1 MKWSPFTFQTNKT
14 EYEPWLPDLAHFLL
28 ERNQTE
34 AIRINTDK
42 RTISIATIGA
52 IDLEALQQDLLATLQ
67 AIEEKLKN
75 PHFSPQHL
83 PAAFN
88 VRQDGSDCII
98 QKPSCLTAP
107 KLWQWRHIP
116 WPNPAHKHQHAHD
129 WEWLAVSAISCGI
142 FGFLGYFLEN
152 EAIGPTW
159 LAASCFLISF
169 LCGGWDALHDVIE
182 QLPKG
187 QLDIH
192 FLMLMVAF
200 GASLVGAWEEGALLL
215 FLFSASGAMEAYAFN
230 RTRQSIDSLFKK
242 APQEAWKL
250 DENGQDKRIAVE
262 QVAIGNV
269 LRVKP
274 GDLFPV
280 DGVVLDGQTAVDES
294 SLTGEAIPVEKT
306 TGDNVYSGTINLWGN
321 VKIQATRIA
330 AESSFQKIIRL
341 IQEAQHLRAP
351 SQRFTERFGTHYT
364 VGILG
369 LTVSMFFVWW
379 LGMGM
384 EPFYNQPGQYSAFYQ
399 AMTLLVVASP
409 CALVLSIPSAI
420 LAAIAW
426 GAMRGI
432 LFRGGAAIEQLA
444 DVRTVALDKTG
455 TLTTGELA
463 ISSIESFPP
472 GQEHTVLQWAASL
485 ENLASHPLARAIVRD
500 SRHKQQPLLPVEAFK
515 ALNGLGVQGVINQQK
530 VILGKR
536 ELLEQGPLT
545 QWAKNLPPPSAEYAE
560 VWVIAPT
567 WLGRILLKDQIR
579 EESAPVLSALKAL
592 GIYTV
597 MLTGDHHAHAESV
610 GMKLGI
616 QAVQSGLKPE
626 AKVCAIEKLKKE
638 TKGLV
643 AMVGDGLNDAPCLAA
658 ANIAVA
664 MGARGS
670 DAALEQSHVIL
681 MNDRIDLFLSAYRLS
696 CQAQSIIRQNL
707 ALSLITIIVM
717 IASSLLG
724 LVPLALGVVAHE
736 GSTVIVCLNSLRLL
750 FWKPNPLR
758 A

>member
-1 MKWSPFTFQTNKT
+1 MKWSYFAFQANPS
-14 EYEPWLPDLAHFLL
+14 EYEPWLSDLACFLL
-28 ERNQTE
+28 ERKQTE
-34 AIRINTDK
+34 AIRINKDK
-42 RTISIATIGA
+42 RTISIATIGH
-52 IDLEALQQDLLATLQ
+52 IDLEALQQDLLATLLS
-67 AIEEKLKN
+67 IEEKIKN
-75 PHFSPQHL
+75 PHFSPHQL
-83 PAAFN
+83 PGMFC
-88 VRQDGSDCII
+88 VQQDGSDYII
-98 QKPSCLTAP
+98 QKPTCLTAP

-116 WPNPAHKHQHAHD
+116 WPRAQPAKQHDHTHD

-169 LCGGWDALHDVIE
+169 LCGGWDALHDVLE

-200 GASLVGAWEEGALLL
+200 GASLIGAWEEGALLL
-215 FLFSASGAMEAYAFN
+215 FLFSASGAMEAYALN

-242 APQEAWKL
+242 APQEAWKV
-250 DENGQDKRIAVE
+250 DEAGQDKRIAVE
-262 QVAIGNV
+262 QVAVGDL

-280 DGVVLDGQTAVDES
+280 DGIVLEGETAVDES
-294 SLTGEAIPVEKT
+294 SLTGESVPVDKT
-306 TGDNVYSGTINLWGN
+306 SGDVVYSGTLNMWGN

-330 AESSFQKIIRL
+330 AESCFQKIIRL

-364 VGILG
+364 IGILS
-369 LTVSMFFVWW
+369 LTVIMFFVWW
-379 LGMGM
+379 LGLGL
-384 EPFYNQPGQYSAFYQ
+384 EPFYNQPGHYSAFYQ

-444 DVRTVALDKTG
+444 DVTTVALDKTG

-463 ISSIESFPP
+463 VTRIESFPP
-472 GQEHTVLQWAASL
+472 GHELSVLQWAASL
-485 ENLASHPLARAIVRD
+485 ETLASHPLARAIVRA
-500 SRHKQQPLLPVEAFK
+500 SRHQKQALLAVDQFK
-515 ALNGLGVQGVINQQK
+515 ALNGLGVQGMIDQQK

-536 ELLEQGPLT
+536 ELLEQGPLNE
-545 QWAKNLPPPSAEYAE
+545 WAKNLPAPPAEYAE

-579 EESAPVLSALKAL
+579 QESAPVLSSLKQL

-597 MLTGDHHAHAESV
+597 MLTGDHHASAQAV
-610 GMKLGI
+610 GTALGL

-626 AKVCAIEKLKKE
+626 EKVAAIQTLKTQ

-658 ANIAVA
+658 AHIAVA

-696 CQAQSIIRQNL
+696 CQAQAIIRQNL
-707 ALSLITIIVM
+707 AIALITIAVM
-717 IASSLLG
+717 ITSSLFG

-750 FWKPNPLR
+750 FWKPT